1 MGTVVRGTV
10 AVLGDPHVGKTALV
24 NSVCGETTQT
34 SPTMRPQTLLKR
46 VRLPDNECTIDLLL
60 TDCPSHYLAL
70 GHVKRVISECQY
82 LLVVANCLDAESLKN
97 VDKWVEFFRDS
108 TMAQS
113 VAGVLAL
120 THAYEDASA
129 FSLEAAADVAARY
142 GLELT
147 RCSVAHV
154 KDCDTPFLRL
164 AHLARDRPLV
174 SGAE

>member
-1 MGTVVRGTV
+1 MSTVRSTI
-10 AVLGDPHVGKTALV
+10 AVLGDPHVGKTALI

-34 SPTMRPQTLLKR
+34 VPTMRPQTTLKR
-46 VRLPDNECTIDLLL
+46 IRLPDSECTVDLLL

-113 VAGVLAL
+113 VTGVLAL
-120 THAYEDASA
+120 THAYEDAST
-129 FSLEAAADVAARY
+129 FSLETAAEVAARY

-154 KDCDTPFLRL
+154 KECDAPFLRL
-164 AHLARDRPLV
+164 AHLVRERPLV
-174 SGAE
+174 SGEE